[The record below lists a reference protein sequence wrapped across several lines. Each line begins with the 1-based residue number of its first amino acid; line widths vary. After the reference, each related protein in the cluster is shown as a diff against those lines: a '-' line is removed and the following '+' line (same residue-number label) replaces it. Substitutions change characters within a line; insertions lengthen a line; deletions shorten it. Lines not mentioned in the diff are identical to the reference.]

1 MNRTMK
7 VRVKRPGCDPRS
19 ARDRLPAARQVAAR
33 CALCS
38 CLVLLAGCAATDL
51 GQMAEAETALLRSKA
66 AGAGKGIDAYEP
78 EPAPALAEPDAE
90 EEPLSTSAADL
101 AERRRAEPVY
111 YRGNDAQVRLPEP
124 QEPVKFIGED
134 VSLNFEQAPL
144 EEVVHAVMSDILGL
158 DYILDRPLQ
167 GKVTLRTRTPI
178 PRDDLLVVLES
189 LLKAHNALL
198 IRGRD
203 QRYMVTGAQQ
213 AMQLRPGVGSTEDRG
228 AGYSTMIVPLT
239 YISASAMSKI
249 IAPLADNSAF
259 VRIDDTR
266 NLLML
271 AGTRAQLTGWL
282 EIITTFDVD
291 MLAGMSVGFFPLE
304 HSSVEETVAAV
315 TALLNTAGG
324 EAGDISKIVRVL
336 PMPRLNSVLV
346 VTPRAHYLD
355 RVGTWIERL
364 DVQPDARFEKRLYVY
379 PVQNTTASRLAD
391 LLNSIYAGGGGG
403 GRSSVGGSATPLDQA
418 GVAPGMSPESIGG
431 GNSSRGGSASGGS
444 AFGSGAGRD
453 GIGGGGGGGGGLGGG
468 GAASLA
474 PTAVTMGGGNG
485 DGTLDDVRVVADDE
499 NNALMIYA
507 NGKQYEIIEAAL
519 KELDIVAT
527 QVIIEASIMEVQ
539 LTDELRYGLE
549 WTFNNSFGA
558 NYDGSGLLAAAA
570 EGPSAIRP
578 GFSYTVTNS
587 IGNISAVLNA
597 LSEESLI
604 NVISTPS
611 VMVLDNHTATISVGD
626 QVPVLEGQTITNG
639 GNSVQNITYRD
650 TGVQLS
656 VRPSVNAG
664 GLVTM
669 DIQQSVVDVGSIDS
683 ATGQRS
689 FLDRTINS
697 RVAVRSSESVVLGGL
712 IRENSSLGDSGVP
725 VLHSIPVIGS
735 LFGST
740 TTDSRRTELLVI
752 ITPRALYNEDELRE
766 VSEEMREQVRFLE
779 LVDDPPRTGA
789 KTR

>member
-403 GRSSVGGSATPLDQA
+403 GRSSVGGSAAPLDQA

-431 GNSSRGGSASGGS
+431 GNSGRGGSASGGS

>member
-403 GRSSVGGSATPLDQA
+403 GRSSVGGSAAPLDQA

-431 GNSSRGGSASGGS
+431 GNSGRGGSASGGS

-507 NGKQYEIIEAAL
+507 SGKQYEIIEAAL